1 MTTFEEVDK
10 LSRKDIRSAASK
22 MTDQEAKFLVNHYYM
37 MQEDRK
43 RFNNQIRSLEEN
55 ENLLLKHLAA
65 QATIAETNIKK
76 AMDDYTD
83 AHPVGAWLKAIYG
96 IGPIIAG
103 GLLAHIDITK
113 APTAGHIWS
122 FAGLD
127 PTKTWNKGEKRPFNA
142 DLKKVCYFI
151 GQSFMKFSGND
162 KCSYGKLYIQRKE
175 YEVKRNENGGNKE
188 LAATLITKYNK
199 KTESYK
205 HLLEGKLPPAQIDA
219 RARRWT
225 VKIFLSHLQQ
235 IWYKIHFNCD
245 APKPFAIAILGHA
258 HMISPEEPVTN

>member
-1 MTTFEEVDK
+1 MTTFEAADK
-10 LSRKDIRSAASK
+10 LSRKDIREVASK
-22 MTDQEAKFLVNHYYM
+22 MSDDEARFLVRNYYI

-43 RFNNQIRSLEEN
+43 RYNNQIRSLEET
-55 ENLLLKHLAA
+55 ENLLLKHLSSS
-65 QATIAETNIKK
+65 ATIAENNIKK
-76 AMDDYTD
+76 AMEDYTD
-83 AHPVGAWLKAIYG
+83 AHPVGAWLKSIYG
-96 IGPIIAG
+96 IGPIIAA

-127 PTKTWNKGEKRPFNA
+127 PTKTWNKGEKRPFNP

-151 GQSFMKFSGND
+151 GQSMMKFSGND
-162 KCSYGKLYIQRKE
+162 KCYYGKLYLERKE
-175 YEVKRNENGGNKE
+175 YEVKRNESGGNKE

-205 HLLEGKLPPAQIDA
+205 HLLGGKLPPAQIDA
-219 RARRWT
+219 RARRWC
-225 VKIFLSHLQQ
+225 VKIFLSHLQAHWFKVQ
-235 IWYKIHFNCD
+235 YGVE

-258 HMISPEEPVTN
+258 HMIEPAN